1 MFALRR
7 AAVKAAPLA
16 RVSVRPFSVF
26 GARLSGAVGH
36 STESSLGPGAPA
48 GQIPTDLEQATG
60 LERMELLATLEGKQL
75 FDMEPLNMTHIG
87 TPKNPI
93 VVQSHDPIR
102 FIGCTG
108 FPAESHDAIWIN
120 LDKSHEHDRCPE
132 CGSVFKMD
140 FVGTEEEH
148 HH

>member
-16 RVSVRPFSVF
+16 VRARPFSVL
-26 GARLSGAVGH
+26 GARLSGAVSH
-36 STESSLGPGAPA
+36 SAESNLGPGAQP
-48 GQIPTDLEQATG
+48 GQIPTDLEQSTG

-75 FDMEPLNMTHIG
+75 FDMEPLNMTHLG
-87 TPKNPI
+87 TVKNPI
-93 VVQSHDPIR
+93 VVKSHDPIR
-102 FIGCTG
+102 FVGCTG
-108 FPAESHDAIWIN
+108 FPAESHDTIWIN

-132 CGSVFKMD
+132 CGSVYTMD
-140 FVGTEEEH
+140 FVGSEEDH